1 MVKATREQH
10 EELALKVSSNYI
22 RNSSISDLESYIDE
36 QHLDTLEDHLHR
48 LVIGFKNM
56 SPDRDH
62 FSSFLDEYSGL
73 TYDAGL
79 VEKLA
84 LAKLA
89 SQLKHAN

>member
-22 RNSSISDLESYIDE
+22 RTSPIEDLESYIAD

-48 LVIGFKNM
+48 LVIGFKNA

-62 FSSFLDEYSGL
+62 FTAFLDEYSGV
-73 TYDAGL
+73 TYDADL
-79 VEKLA
+79 IEKLA
-84 LAKLA
+84 LAKLT
-89 SQLKHAN
+89 SQLKQA